1 MLIYNMFDII
11 QLLLQGYPDLPFD
24 QMLKLSY
31 IIHFAKTI

>member
-1 MLIYNMFDII
+1 MLIYMFDII
-11 QLLLQGYPDLPFD
+11 QLLLQGYPDFPFD